1 MSLLKIIDKNYKK
14 KQLDMKKLLKSKKL
28 NIKFFE
34 NNILQIFENNKKLI
48 EAEYNFW
55 GIIKNN
61 NIFVWAN
68 TIPLVYKQFK
78 KNTLKIRK
86 NKSLEKE
93 YIKTNNND
101 MYFYSSILDNDMN
114 LLEDSKYIE
123 YIKKIILYLSKDMF
137 IMTPINS
144 KNNLQLITISKIRK
158 KYIY

>member
-1 MSLLKIIDKNYKK
+1 MSLIKIIDKNYKK

-61 NIFVWAN
+61 NILIWAN
-68 TIPLVYKQFK
+68 SIPLVYKKFK

-93 YIKTNNND
+93 YIKTNNSD

-158 KYIY
+158 KYI

>member
-1 MSLLKIIDKNYKK
+1 MSLIKIIDKNYKK

-55 GIIKNN
+55 GIIKDD
-61 NIFVWAN
+61 NILVWAN
-68 TIPLVYKQFK
+68 AIPLVYKQFK

-93 YIKTNNND
+93 YIKKNNSD
-101 MYFYSSILDNDMN
+101 MYFYSSILENDMN

-123 YIKKIILYLSKDMF
+123 YVKKLILYLSKDMF
-137 IMTPINS
+137 IIMPVNS

-158 KYIY
+158 KYF

>member
-1 MSLLKIIDKNYKK
+1 MSLIKIIDKNYKK

-55 GIIKNN
+55 GIIKDD
-61 NIFVWAN
+61 NILVWAN
-68 TIPLVYKQFK
+68 AIPLVYKQFK

-93 YIKTNNND
+93 YIKKNNSD
-101 MYFYSSILDNDMN
+101 MYFYSSILENDMN

-123 YIKKIILYLSKDMF
+123 YVKKLILYLSKDMF
-137 IMTPINS
+137 IIMPINS

-158 KYIY
+158 KYF

>member
-1 MSLLKIIDKNYKK
+1 MSLIKIIDKNYKK

>member
-55 GIIKNN
+55 GIIKDD
-61 NIFVWAN
+61 NILVWAN
-68 TIPLVYKQFK
+68 AIPLVYKKFK
-78 KNTLKIRK
+78 KNTLKMRK

-93 YIKTNNND
+93 YIKTNNSD
-101 MYFYSSILDNDMN
+101 MYFYSSILENDMN

-123 YIKKIILYLSKDMF
+123 YIKKLILYLSKDMF
-137 IMTPINS
+137 IVTPINS
-144 KNNLQLITISKIRK
+144 KNNLQLITINKIRK
-158 KYIY
+158 KYI

>member
-1 MSLLKIIDKNYKK
+1 MSLIKIIDKNYKK

-34 NNILQIFENNKKLI
+34 NNILQIFENSKKLI

-55 GIIKNN
+55 GIIKDD
-61 NIFVWAN
+61 NILVWAN
-68 TIPLVYKQFK
+68 AIPLVYKQFK

-93 YIKTNNND
+93 YIKKNNSD
-101 MYFYSSILDNDMN
+101 MYFYSSILENDMN

-123 YIKKIILYLSKDMF
+123 YVKKLILYLSKDMF
-137 IMTPINS
+137 IIMPINS

-158 KYIY
+158 KYL

>member
-55 GIIKNN
+55 GIIKDD
-61 NIFVWAN
+61 NILVWAN
-68 TIPLVYKQFK
+68 AIPLVYKQFK

-93 YIKTNNND
+93 YIKKNNSD
-101 MYFYSSILDNDMN
+101 MYFYSSILENDMN

-123 YIKKIILYLSKDMF
+123 YVKKLILYLSKDMF
-137 IMTPINS
+137 IIMPVNS

-158 KYIY
+158 KYF

>member
-1 MSLLKIIDKNYKK
+1 MLLIKIIDKNYKK

-55 GIIKNN
+55 GIIKDD
-61 NIFVWAN
+61 NILVWAN
-68 TIPLVYKQFK
+68 AIPLVYKQFK

-93 YIKTNNND
+93 YIKKNNSD
-101 MYFYSSILDNDMN
+101 MYFYSSILENDMN

-123 YIKKIILYLSKDMF
+123 YVKKLILYLSKDMF
-137 IMTPINS
+137 IIMPVNS

-158 KYIY
+158 KYF

>member
-1 MSLLKIIDKNYKK
+1 MSLIKIIDKNYKK

-34 NNILQIFENNKKLI
+34 NNILQIFENSKKLI

-55 GIIKNN
+55 GIIKDD
-61 NIFVWAN
+61 NILVWAN
-68 TIPLVYKQFK
+68 AIPLVYKQFK

-93 YIKTNNND
+93 YIKKNNSD
-101 MYFYSSILDNDMN
+101 MYFYSSILENDMN

-123 YIKKIILYLSKDMF
+123 YVKKLILYLSKDMF
-137 IMTPINS
+137 IIMPVNS

-158 KYIY
+158 KYF

>member
-1 MSLLKIIDKNYKK
+1 MSLIKIIDKNYKK

-34 NNILQIFENNKKLI
+34 NNILQIFENSKKLI

-55 GIIKNN
+55 GIIKDD
-61 NIFVWAN
+61 NILVWAN
-68 TIPLVYKQFK
+68 AIPLVYKQFK

-93 YIKTNNND
+93 YIKKNNSD
-101 MYFYSSILDNDMN
+101 MYFYSSILENDMN
-114 LLEDSKYIE
+114 LLEDNKYIE
-123 YIKKIILYLSKDMF
+123 YVKKLILYLSKDMF
-137 IMTPINS
+137 IIIPVNS

-158 KYIY
+158 KYF

>member
-1 MSLLKIIDKNYKK
+1 MSLIKYIDKNYKK
-14 KQLDMKKLLKSKKL
+14 KQLDMKKLFKSKKL

-34 NNILQIFENNKKLI
+34 NNILQIFDNSKQLV

-61 NIFVWAN
+61 DILVWAN
-68 TIPLVYKQFK
+68 SIPLVYKQFK

-86 NKSLEKE
+86 DKNFDKE
-93 YIKTNNND
+93 YIKTNNDN
-101 MYFYSSILDNDMN
+101 MYFYSSILENDMN

-123 YIKKIILYLSKDMF
+123 YVKKLILYLSKDMF
-137 IMTPINS
+137 IIMPINS

-158 KYIY
+158 KYF

>member
-1 MSLLKIIDKNYKK
+1 MSLIKIIDKNYKK

-55 GIIKNN
+55 GIIKDD
-61 NIFVWAN
+61 NILVWAN
-68 TIPLVYKQFK
+68 AIPLVYKQFK

-93 YIKTNNND
+93 YIKKNDSD
-101 MYFYSSILDNDMN
+101 MYFYSSILENDMN

-123 YIKKIILYLSKDMF
+123 YVKKLILYLSKDMF
-137 IMTPINS
+137 IIMPINS

-158 KYIY
+158 KYF

>member
-14 KQLDMKKLLKSKKL
+14 KQLGMKKLLKSKKL

-55 GIIKNN
+55 GIIKDD
-61 NIFVWAN
+61 NILVWSNA
-68 TIPLVYKQFK
+68 IPLVYKQFK

-93 YIKTNNND
+93 YIKKNNSD
-101 MYFYSSILDNDMN
+101 MYFYSSILENDMN

-123 YIKKIILYLSKDMF
+123 YVKKLILYLSKDMF
-137 IMTPINS
+137 IIMPINS

-158 KYIY
+158 KYF

>member
-1 MSLLKIIDKNYKK
+1 MLLFPQCKN
-14 KQLDMKKLLKSKKL
+14 LSKKL

-55 GIIKNN
+55 GIIKDD
-61 NIFVWAN
+61 NILVWAN
-68 TIPLVYKQFK
+68 AIPLVYKQFK

-93 YIKTNNND
+93 YIKKNNSD
-101 MYFYSSILDNDMN
+101 MYFYSSILENDMN

-123 YIKKIILYLSKDMF
+123 YVKKLILYLSKDMF
-137 IMTPINS
+137 IIMPVNS

-158 KYIY
+158 KYF

>member
-55 GIIKNN
+55 GIIKDN

-68 TIPLVYKQFK
+68 GIPLVYKQFK
-78 KNTLKIRK
+78 KNTIKMRK

-93 YIKTNNND
+93 YIKTNNSD
-101 MYFYSSILDNDMN
+101 IYFYSSILDNDMN

>member
-1 MSLLKIIDKNYKK
+1 MSLIKIIDKNYKK
-14 KQLDMKKLLKSKKL
+14 KQLDMKKILKSKKL

-34 NNILQIFENNKKLI
+34 NNILQIFNNNKKII

-55 GIIKNN
+55 GIIKDN
-61 NIFVWAN
+61 NILIWAN
-68 TIPLVYKQFK
+68 AIPLVYKQFK

-93 YIKTNNND
+93 YIKTNNSD

-158 KYIY
+158 KYI

>member
-1 MSLLKIIDKNYKK
+1 MSLIKIIDKNYKK

-28 NIKFFE
+28 KIKFFE

-55 GIIKNN
+55 GIIKDD
-61 NIFVWAN
+61 NILVWAN
-68 TIPLVYKQFK
+68 AIPLVYKQFK

-93 YIKTNNND
+93 YIKKNDSD
-101 MYFYSSILDNDMN
+101 MYFYSSILENDMN

-123 YIKKIILYLSKDMF
+123 YVKKLILYLSKDMF
-137 IMTPINS
+137 IIMPINS

-158 KYIY
+158 KYF

>member
-1 MSLLKIIDKNYKK
+1 MSLIKIIDKNYKK
-14 KQLDMKKLLKSKKL
+14 KQLDMKKILKSKKL

-34 NNILQIFENNKKLI
+34 NNILQIFNNNKKII

-55 GIIKNN
+55 GIIKDN
-61 NIFVWAN
+61 NILIWAN
-68 TIPLVYKQFK
+68 AIPLVYKQFK
-78 KNTLKIRK
+78 KNTLKIKK

-93 YIKTNNND
+93 YIKTNNSD

-158 KYIY
+158 KYI

>member
-14 KQLDMKKLLKSKKL
+14 KQINMKKLLKSKKL

-55 GIIKNN
+55 GIIKSN

-93 YIKTNNND
+93 YIKTNNSD
-101 MYFYSSILDNDMN
+101 IYFYSSILDNDMN

-137 IMTPINS
+137 IITPINS

-158 KYIY
+158 KYI

>member
-55 GIIKNN
+55 GIIKDD
-61 NIFVWAN
+61 NILVWAN
-68 TIPLVYKQFK
+68 AIPLVYKQFK

-93 YIKTNNND
+93 YIKKNNSD
-101 MYFYSSILDNDMN
+101 MYFYSSILENDMN

-123 YIKKIILYLSKDMF
+123 YVKKLILYLSKDMF
-137 IMTPINS
+137 IIMPINS

-158 KYIY
+158 KYL

>member
-1 MSLLKIIDKNYKK
+1 MSLFKIIDKNYKK

-86 NKSLEKE
+86 K
-93 YIKTNNND
+93 
-101 MYFYSSILDNDMN
+101 
-114 LLEDSKYIE
+114 
-123 YIKKIILYLSKDMF
+123 
-137 IMTPINS
+137 
-144 KNNLQLITISKIRK
+144 
-158 KYIY
+158 

>member
-1 MSLLKIIDKNYKK
+1 MSLIKIIDKNYKK

-55 GIIKNN
+55 GIIKDD
-61 NIFVWAN
+61 NILVWSNA
-68 TIPLVYKQFK
+68 IPLVYKQFK

-93 YIKTNNND
+93 YIKKNNSD
-101 MYFYSSILDNDMN
+101 MYFYSSILENDMN

-123 YIKKIILYLSKDMF
+123 YVKKLILYLSKDMF
-137 IMTPINS
+137 IIMPINS

-158 KYIY
+158 KYF

>member
-1 MSLLKIIDKNYKK
+1 MSLIKIIDKNYKK

-55 GIIKNN
+55 GIIKDD
-61 NIFVWAN
+61 NILVWAN
-68 TIPLVYKQFK
+68 AIPLVYKQFK

-86 NKSLEKE
+86 NKSIEKE
-93 YIKTNNND
+93 YIKKNNSD
-101 MYFYSSILDNDMN
+101 MYFYSSILENDMN

-123 YIKKIILYLSKDMF
+123 YVKKLILYLSKDMF
-137 IMTPINS
+137 IIMPINS

-158 KYIY
+158 KYF